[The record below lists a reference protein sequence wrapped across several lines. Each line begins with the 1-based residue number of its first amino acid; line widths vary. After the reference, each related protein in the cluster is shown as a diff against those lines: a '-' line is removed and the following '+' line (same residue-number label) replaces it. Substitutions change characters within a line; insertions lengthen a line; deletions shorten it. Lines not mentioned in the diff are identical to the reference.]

1 MSHEHSDTSLK
12 QPLQTTNVLQPVG
25 VHASNDLESL
35 PQLHFC
41 IDSFALEKDMCVL
54 QKLKDDV

>member
-1 MSHEHSDTSLK
+1 MSLK

-41 IDSFALEKDMCVL
+41 IDCFALGTDMCLL
-54 QKLKDDV
+54 QKLKEYV

>member
-1 MSHEHSDTSLK
+1 MSLK
-12 QPLQTTNVLQPVG
+12 QPLQTTNVLQPAG

-41 IDSFALEKDMCVL
+41 IDCFASARDMFVL

>member
-1 MSHEHSDTSLK
+1 MSLK
-12 QPLQTTNVLQPVG
+12 QPLQTTNVLQPAG